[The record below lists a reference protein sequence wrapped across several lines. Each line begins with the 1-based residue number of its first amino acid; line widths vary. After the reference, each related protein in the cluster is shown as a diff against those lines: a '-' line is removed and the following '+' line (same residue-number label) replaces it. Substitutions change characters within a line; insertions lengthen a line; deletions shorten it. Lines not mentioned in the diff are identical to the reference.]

1 MVGTYVTKLLTNLVS
16 TYQYQYQYHYQLVLP
31 TSQYGE
37 ASSLQLAHSL
47 SLSVIH

>member
-16 TYQYQYQYHYQLVLP
+16 TYQYQYHYQLVLP